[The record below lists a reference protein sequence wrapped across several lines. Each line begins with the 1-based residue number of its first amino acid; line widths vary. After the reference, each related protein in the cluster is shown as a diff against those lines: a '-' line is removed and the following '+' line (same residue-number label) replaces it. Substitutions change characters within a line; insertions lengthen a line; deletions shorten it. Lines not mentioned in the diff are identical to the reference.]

1 VLRVSLGLLLL
12 LLLSACAAPRRAEP
26 PAAVAT
32 VREAERRL
40 GIEPTGNFASAS
52 DRPAYNLCF
61 FTGKLELPDSYN
73 ALRWKEIKDGRCP
86 ADLAL
91 FDVFTYRAEAVAGR
105 DTPVTQA
112 LAEAHAGR
120 TAFVVAHA
128 GRTAFVV
135 AHEDFHDQP
144 TVRRLPDSLNEAA
157 ATLAGLLT
165 AIEHA
170 HLTGEP
176 ASAAVERATGAPE
189 AFARKSERT
198 NALFRRLRALY
209 SQAKT
214 GAISREDAL
223 ARKKREF
230 DGLAAK
236 CTGEERLEA
245 FHACPA
251 AFNNAGLSFDHT
263 YTEDYP
269 LLWEAHRAFGGDAAR
284 TVSFLRGELPCA
296 GRNAEEIRAFVR
308 RRIAGTAAA
317 RE

>member
-1 VLRVSLGLLLL
+1 VRRLSLVLL
-12 LLLSACAAPRRAEP
+12 LLLSACAVPRRAEP

-40 GIEPTGNFASAS
+40 GIEPTGNFASATE
-52 DRPAYNLCF
+52 RPAYNLCF

-73 ALRWKEIKDGRCP
+73 ALRWKEIKDGSCSADP
-86 ADLAL
+86 AR
-91 FDVFTYRAEAVAGR
+91 FDVLTYRAEAVAGR

-112 LAEAHAGR
+112 LAQAHAER
-120 TAFVVAHA
+120 TAFVL
-128 GRTAFVV
+128 

-144 TVRRLPDSLNEAA
+144 TARRLPDSLDEAA

-165 AIEHA
+165 TIEHSR
-170 HLTGEP
+170 LTAGP
-176 ASAAVERATGAPE
+176 ASAAFAKASGAPE
-189 AFARKSERT
+189 AFARKAERT

-214 GAISREDAL
+214 GAISRDEAL
-223 ARKKREF
+223 ARKQREF
-230 DGLAAK
+230 DRLATECA
-236 CTGEERLEA
+236 GEERFEA

-269 LLWEAHRAFGGDAAR
+269 LLWEAHRALGGDPAR
-284 TVSFLRGELPCA
+284 TVAFLREELSGA